1 MEIIRIGTTIKAGIT
16 TIKTS
21 TLTRIKVGIK
31 TSSGTIT
38 ISGITT
44 IGTSSPGEIKVTIR
58 ATTATMAINQ
68 VSTASSLGAI
78 SKDIIITKA
87 ISIHKET
94 IPVTTSMEIIG
105 AGTITGITIRVGT
118 IIGTTMAII
127 VAITMD
133 ITMDITTD
141 TAGTETIDPD
151 LGIQATITEETIIT
165 TMEET
170 IMVEATWI
178 ITMEETTID
187 MVATLM
193 TGTEEGTAFE
203 TDMADTTEHLSL
215 ELILRLDTQNT

>member
-127 VAITMD
+127 MA